1 MTNHTNNELKTV
13 LGNTHASTNYSKK
26 HVKVLLFTAFLL
38 LALLGVEIAGSVIS
52 KSLALL
58 SDAVHVFS
66 DFLGVLSALIAI
78 VIAKKHNT
86 PTHTYGYSKIE
97 AVVTFAN
104 CILLFFSIGFIIY
117 ESIKRTLHPEIVLV
131 KPLIIVGTFGLF
143 ANIAIAYYVFKNGAV
158 DNHHHHH
165 NSNNDSN
172 QRGMLMQ
179 NVFLHFVYD
188 IAGSFIAISSGV
200 IIYFTSWF
208 FVDIM
213 LSVIIAILLTKS
225 TYTLIK
231 QSIKVLLDGTPSNI
245 NIIEV
250 KQTIEQLSNCIINAH
265 HLHIWMINETDI
277 AATLHINA
285 TNNANNNNLL
295 KQIKLMLHNNYNIN
309 HSVIQIENQLDV
321 CIDDSTH
328 HTTQHNKIYT

>member
-1 MTNHTNNELKTV
+1 MTNLKNEELQKV
-13 LGNTHASTNYSKK
+13 LGNTHASTNYNKK

-38 LALLGVEIAGSVIS
+38 LSLLSVEIVGSVIS

-78 VIAKKHNT
+78 VIAKKNNT
-86 PTHTYGYSKIE
+86 PKHTYGYSKIE

-131 KPLIIVGTFGLF
+131 KPLITVGIFGLL
-143 ANIAIAYYVFKNGAV
+143 ANIAIAYYVFKNGSV
-158 DNHHHHH
+158 DHPNH
-165 NSNNDSN
+165 NNETNNTNTN

-188 IAGSFIAISSGV
+188 IAGSFIAIASGV
-200 IIYFTSWF
+200 IIYFTNWF
-208 FVDIM
+208 FVDIL
-213 LSVIIAILLTKS
+213 LSVVIAVLLSKS

-231 QSIKVLLDGTPSNI
+231 QSIKVLLDGVPNNI
-245 NIIEV
+245 NIIAV
-250 KQTIEQLSNCIINAH
+250 KQAIENLDNCIINAH

-285 TNNANNNNLL
+285 SNGANNNNLL
-295 KQIKLMLHNNYNIN
+295 KQIKIMLHNTYNIN
-309 HSVIQIENQLDV
+309 HSVIQIENQLDI

-328 HTTQHNKIYT
+328 HTT